1 MDNHDNLD
9 NGKIIKNKKEK
20 DNNDINPFIK
30 NNNKNWNLNI
40 LPNSQLFGM
49 QRIKKEYQELRDNPI
64 IHIGV

>member
-30 NNNKNWNLNI
+30 NNNKN
-40 LPNSQLFGM
+40 
-49 QRIKKEYQELRDNPI
+49 
-64 IHIGV
+64 